1 MFYCSNASLAYL
13 STYSLALVLPMAFP
27 YSVKTLILK
36 ILQAKSPDNKYKF
49 AILALSLI
57 MIFLSFI
64 LFKSPF
70 LLLLFMI
77 FVGSTPTLAL
87 VPNKWRAATYTQQF
101 LHMIIYF
108 LLQSRTLKYFFF
120 IYEFWYECLTDKGF
134 KVFAFLL
141 HLLIFF
147 YMIVT
152 RYIIYFRIEHIP
164 ISVSLQILYTLGCF
178 FLFLRFITNFS
189 FFIIPYTFLHYPQYA
204 QILLTEIPDMPDMP
218 DVETNPRNTNP
229 PSNTKPPSDLP
240 KPFFH
245 RLFSFH
251 KHKHQHHHHHYPP
264 HIPRSNFYRNCGLGL
279 ATVTVGLS
287 AYACYYYQLSAHA
300 ALKQADAAIKQAD
313 AAIKQ
318 ADAAIKQNDL
328 TAYQAGLISKE
339 EYYKRQ
345 PQDKS

>member
-36 ILQAKSPDNKYKF
+36 ILQAKSPDNKYKY

-77 FVGSTPTLAL
+77 FVGSTPALAL

-120 IYEFWYECLTDKGF
+120 IYELWYGCLTDKGF

-164 ISVSLQILYTLGCF
+164 ISVNLQILYTLGCF

-251 KHKHQHHHHHYPP
+251 KHQHQHHHHHNYPP

-300 ALKQADAAIKQAD
+300 ALKQ
-313 AAIKQ
+313 
-318 ADAAIKQNDL
+318 NDL

-339 EYYKRQ
+339 EYYKRH